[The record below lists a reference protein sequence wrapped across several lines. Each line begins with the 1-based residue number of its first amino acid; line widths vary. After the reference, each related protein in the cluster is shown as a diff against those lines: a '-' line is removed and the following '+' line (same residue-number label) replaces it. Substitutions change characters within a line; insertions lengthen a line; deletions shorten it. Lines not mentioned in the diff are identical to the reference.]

1 MHWESFIKVFKP
13 TLQGKF
19 HTVGIEGNNC
29 RLRHRII
36 KRAVRN
42 TCCFEKDIELCES
55 FQS

>member
-1 MHWESFIKVFKP
+1 MHWEGFIIVFKP